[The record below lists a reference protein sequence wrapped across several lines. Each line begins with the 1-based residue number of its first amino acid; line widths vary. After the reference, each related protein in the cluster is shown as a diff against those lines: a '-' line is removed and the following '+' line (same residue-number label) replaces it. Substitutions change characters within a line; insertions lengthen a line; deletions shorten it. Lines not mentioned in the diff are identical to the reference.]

1 MEQQA
6 MRINNV
12 GPLIVTPVEPRIEV
26 GNTRAVDAIR
36 AYTPGEAQGREAPV
50 PIPAREE
57 APPEPEVESE
67 RRGQRNDRRGE
78 DRRKRQVPVLIDTRV
93 GERRAS
99 ARRDQDAGP
108 AHIDVEV

>member
-1 MEQQA
+1 

-36 AYTPGEAQGREAPV
+36 AYAPGEAQGQEAAV

-57 APPEPEVESE
+57 APSEPAVEGE
-67 RRGQRNDRRGE
+67 RRERRNDRRGE

-93 GERRAS
+93 AERRAS
-99 ARRDQDAGP
+99 ARREQDAGP

>member
-26 GNTRAVDAIR
+26 GNARAVDAIR
-36 AYTPGEAQGREAPV
+36 AYTPGEAQAREAVMPV
-50 PIPAREE
+50 PEREE
-57 APPEPEVESE
+57 AVPEPVAEGE
-67 RRGQRNDRRGE
+67 RRRQRNDRRGE

-93 GERRAS
+93 GDRRSS
-99 ARRDQDAGP
+99 ARRDEDAGP
-108 AHIDVEV
+108 THIDVEI

>member
-1 MEQQA
+1 

-26 GNTRAVDAIR
+26 STTRAVDAIR
-36 AYTPGEAQGREAPV
+36 AYTPGEAQAQEAAT

-57 APPEPEVESE
+57 AAPEPVAEGE
-67 RRGQRNDRRGE
+67 RRRQRNDRRGE

-93 GERRAS
+93 GDRRAS
-99 ARRDQDAGP
+99 ARRDEDAVP
-108 AHIDVEV
+108 SRIDVEV